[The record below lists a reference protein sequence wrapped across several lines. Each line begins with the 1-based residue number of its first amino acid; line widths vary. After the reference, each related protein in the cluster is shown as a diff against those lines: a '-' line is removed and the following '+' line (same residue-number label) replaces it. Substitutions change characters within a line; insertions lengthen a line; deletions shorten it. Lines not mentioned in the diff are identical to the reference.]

1 MKSKKITATVLGI
14 ALAFSAGALAACDNG
29 GNGEDE
35 QKDINFKVEQI
46 PVLSFDT
53 AEDSAI
59 NEVIATDELVV
70 SFDSGNEVSAAV
82 TSGSVTIAEGEATTS
97 GSTVTQEYTLT
108 ATGAGDYTLTFTVG
122 SETVQTLE
130 YTVSLAYPEEPDLN
144 EVSGSDFSNTNPSVW
159 NIAKAHDPS
168 VIEDE
173 GKYYV
178 FSTDNAGAYGY
189 QVRESD
195 DLINWSWVGNAIP
208 NCGTSATNAEELY
221 ESGNGAL
228 QEVYDLI
235 SQDENW
241 STGGAGDNKG
251 ETWTLWAPDVVKGS
265 DGKYWLYGCWTAD
278 FGQGHSI
285 IFLCKADVVTGPY
298 SYDSILLYSYDGW
311 PMYDGGIT
319 SNPNAIDPQIY
330 YVGDKMYMAYG
341 SFNGGTWSIELDP
354 ETGRRADGLTKEDLV
369 SSANTPASERYGTRL
384 VNGTVI
390 EGPTINYH
398 ENVAIYEGDPAEY
411 SESAVE
417 YVNRYYL
424 MGSANK
430 LSSDYNMR
438 SFHADE
444 TENGVLTFSCTNT
457 ESGGNLGDRVSGSF
471 SWQHGASKREPLN
484 YSFSAP
490 GHNDML
496 TTSDGRNVLVYH
508 NRTGADGFD
517 FTNHYLFVST
527 YAFNSRGDLVM
538 NPNRY
543 AGESVR
549 KIVEQEIYTTSGGN
563 YDYVL
568 VNSNNYAAL
577 ANGGY
582 ALDGFSLTQDHK
594 ISLDGEEIGTWLLY
608 GDNYI
613 YFDITSGD
621 LTGKYYG
628 VAMPAWIDRSDRGG
642 LTISCLSEDGQDTLY
657 LNMAW

>member
-1 MKSKKITATVLGI
+1 MKKKFLAMALGL
-14 ALAFSAGALAACDNG
+14 ALALSAGALAACDNG
-29 GNGEDE
+29 GG
-35 QKDINFKVEQI
+35 QVDINFKVEQI

-53 AEDSAI
+53 AENSAI
-59 NEVIATDELVV
+59 NAVIATDGLVV
-70 SFDSGNEVSAAV
+70 SYDSGNDVTAAV
-82 TSGSVTIAEGEATTS
+82 TSGSVTIAEGETTTS

-122 SETVQTLE
+122 SDTVQTLS
-130 YTVSLAYPEEPDLN
+130 YTVALAYPEEPNLN
-144 EVSGSDFSNTNPSVW
+144 EVSDSNFANANPSVW

-168 VIEDE
+168 VLEAE

-195 DLINWSWVGNAIP
+195 DLINWSWVGNAIDG
-208 NCGTSATNAEELY
+208 CGTSSTNAAELY
-221 ESGNGAL
+221 GSGNGAL

-241 STGGAGDNKG
+241 GTRGAGSNEG
-251 ETWTLWAPDVVKGS
+251 ETWTLWAPDVVQGS

-278 FGQGHSI
+278 FGQGHSV

-298 SYDSILLYSYDGW
+298 TYDSILLYSYDGW
-311 PMYDGGIT
+311 PT
-319 SNPNAIDPQIY
+319 NNANPNAIDPQIY

-341 SFNGGTWSIELDP
+341 SFTGGTWSIELDP
-354 ETGRRADGLTKEDLV
+354 ETGRRADGLTKDDLV

-398 ENVAIYEGDPAEY
+398 ENVAIYDGDPAEY
-411 SESAVE
+411 SESAVQ
-417 YVNRYYL
+417 YVDRYYL
-424 MGSANK
+424 MGSANN
-430 LSSDYNMR
+430 LASDYNMR
-438 SFHADE
+438 SFHAEE
-444 TENGVLTFSCTNT
+444 TENGALTFTCTNT

-471 SWQHGASKREPLN
+471 SWQHGASAREPLN

-496 TTSDGRNVLVYH
+496 TTSNGKNVLVYH
-508 NRTGADGFD
+508 NRTGASGFG
-517 FTNHYLFVST
+517 FTSHYLFVSS

-543 AGESVR
+543 AGEVAR

-563 YDYVL
+563 FDYVL
-568 VNSNNYAAL
+568 VNSNSYSAL

-582 ALDGFSLTQDHK
+582 ALDGFCLTQDHK
-594 ISLDGEEIGTWLLY
+594 VTLGGEEIGSWLLY

-613 YFDITSGD
+613 YLDITSGD
-621 LTGKYYG
+621 LAGKYYG

>member
-1 MKSKKITATVLGI
+1 MKSKKIMATVLGI

-144 EVSGSDFSNTNPSVW
+144 EVNSGNFTSTNPNVW

-168 VIEDE
+168 FIEAD
-173 GKYYV
+173 GKFYA
-178 FSTDNAGAYGY
+178 FSTDNSGTYGY

-208 NCGTSATNAEELY
+208 NCGDSNTAANLYARGGAE
-221 ESGNGAL
+221 L
-228 QEVYDLI
+228 QEVYTLL
-235 SQDENW
+235 SAHEKWAQNYV
-241 STGGAGDNKG
+241 
-251 ETWTLWAPDVVKGS
+251 LWAPDVVEAA
-265 DGKYWLYGCWTAD
+265 DGGYWLYGSWTAAMYT
-278 FGQGHSI
+278 GVGA
-285 IFLCKADVVTGPY
+285 IFLCYADEITGPY
-298 SYDSILLYSYDGW
+298 EYVDTLVYSPDNW
-311 PMYDGGIT
+311 
-319 SNPNAIDPQIY
+319 SNGTPNAIDPNVTRTPEGELY
-330 YVGDKMYMAYG
+330 LTYG
-341 SFNGGTWSIELDP
+341 SFDGGIWQLELDP
-354 ETGRRADGLTKEDLV
+354 ETGLRADGNNGIEKQAANSGLTKEQ
-369 SSANTPASERYGTRL
+369 RYGTQIIST
-384 VNGTVI
+384 NDM

-411 SESAVE
+411 SESAVQ
-417 YVNRYYL
+417 YVDRYYL
-424 MGSANK
+424 MGSAND
-430 LSSDYNMR
+430 LAENYNMR
-438 SFHADE
+438 SFYSESITGEYTSHV
-444 TENGVLTFSCTNT
+444 TEKTS
-457 ESGGNLGDRVSGSF
+457 EGNLGNRVAGSF
-471 SWQHGASKREPLN
+471 TWQHGSGSREPLN
-484 YSFSAP
+484 YGFGAI

-496 TTSDGRNVLVYH
+496 TTSDGTNVLIYHSRNVPV
-508 NRTGADGFD
+508 
-517 FTNHYLFVST
+517 TNTPHYLFVST

-549 KIVEQEIYTTSGGN
+549 KIVEQEIYTTSGGE
-563 YDYVL
+563 YDYLFVD
-568 VNSNNYAAL
+568 SNNYL
-577 ANGGY
+577 NVNNGGY

-594 ISLDGEEIGTWLLY
+594 ISLDGEEIGSWLLY